1 MRLKPSSLTLTAVLL
16 AALLGASSQI
26 GCGGNTGDQA
36 GAPETAARVAAV
48 DVTYYYLPG

>member
-1 MRLKPSSLTLTAVLL
+1 MRQKPSSLTLTAVLL

-36 GAPETAARVAAV
+36 PDTPARVAAV
-48 DVTYYYLPG
+48 EVTYYYLPG